1 MNAMMRARNRW
12 VLSSRS
18 TRKPSICLRADS
30 ISICCC
36 NDTSIWTAV
45 SKSFF
50 LTCKRFECLSDKW
63 LNQIQS
69 SRLVCARTNVF
80 CNSND
85 LHNTKDARANRSHAN
100 RYLVCS
106 LVYIIFDEQVQSNTR
121 ANRARWFARERLEHT
136 QRVHARSDL
145 SVRDIELC
153 RLVRALIQCDV
164 FWKTKL
170 IRQTCQKVL
179 FNVCAFLCLSDK
191 APRKHSVWS
200 RARILFSNSDEL
212 HNKW

>member
-85 LHNTKDARANRSHAN
+85 LPNTKDARANRSHAT

-145 SVRDIELC
+145 SVRDIELMS
-153 RLVRALIQCDV
+153 
-164 FWKTKL
+164 
-170 IRQTCQKVL
+170 TC
-179 FNVCAFLCLSDK
+179 
-191 APRKHSVWS
+191 S
-200 RARILFSNSDEL
+200 RADSMRCFLK
-212 HNKW
+212 NKINQTDVSKGSF